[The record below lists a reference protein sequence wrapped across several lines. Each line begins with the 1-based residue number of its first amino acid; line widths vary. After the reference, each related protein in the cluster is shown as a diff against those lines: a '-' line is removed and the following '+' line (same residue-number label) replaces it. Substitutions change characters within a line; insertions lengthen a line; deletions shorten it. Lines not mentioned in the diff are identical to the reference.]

1 MFNLFKKKEVF
12 TAPVAGMIIP
22 LEEVK
27 DPVFSQ
33 KMMGD
38 GFCPLWT
45 NCLCS
50 YERDHIS
57 MLSNTSRDWH
67 ENG

>member
-12 TAPVAGMIIP
+12 TAPVAGTIIP

-38 GFCPLWT
+38 GFAVVPSDKLF
-45 NCLCS
+45 
-50 YERDHIS
+50 
-57 MLSNTSRDWH
+57 MLL
-67 ENG
+67 